1 MNELVVFTVRDA
13 KAECYLP
20 PFTMRTNAEA
30 MRAFADSVVKP
41 GTTIHDHP
49 EDFFLYRVGRFSQET
64 GYHVAEAPVSLCC
77 GTDYSALNEDH
88 ANE

>member
-1 MNELVVFTVRDA
+1 MSELVIYTVRDA

-30 MRAFADSVVKP
+30 MRAFADSVVKA

-49 EDFFLYRVGRFSQET
+49 EDFFLYRVGRFSQVSGE
-64 GYHVAEAPVSLCC
+64 VILEAPISLCN
-77 GTDYSALNEDH
+77 GTDYIDREVSNV
-88 ANE
+88 